1 MYNIIYFAH
10 TKSVIDLSWL
20 QIKDGSINQ
29 SMAVITVKE
38 LSLLD
43 DELSKEK
50 VLIAKFKNYS
60 ETTSDTKLKNQYDC
74 IAQKHQ
80 KHYDALYSLLK

>member
-1 MYNIIYFAH
+1 MGA
-10 TKSVIDLSWL
+10 L
-20 QIKDGSINQ
+20 IK

-50 VLIAKFKNYS
+50 NLVAKFRNYS

-80 KHYDALYSLLK
+80 KHHDALYSLLK

>member
-1 MYNIIYFAH
+1 MRVYYYCVKKLNKLRY
-10 TKSVIDLSWL
+10 T
-20 QIKDGSINQ
+20 QIEDGSINQ

-80 KHYDALYSLLK
+80 KHYDALYGLLK